1 MISSITL
8 TAPGVSPETGTVQR
22 ERQPGTFAGSDGG
35 RSGGKKRTGGSVLAA
50 LREALDAR
58 WWILSGGRLA
68 ATGNGGTAADAIV
81 LHPEF
86 GISLIA
92 LPRDDAE
99 LHPAVREIRCALA
112 ADGIAARF
120 GGFLPVVGIALD
132 PDDAC
137 PEHLPNR
144 IARAF
149 AAVPT
154 ISIRDPRWVDWAAAS
169 LGRLKPTPRRRWASR
184 DRGAANLA
192 RHRRQ
197 PRNRIFAALML
208 TGIASASLLVAVVGT
223 RLHRLSDVAA
233 DTIAPAAETTAPA
246 AIATPAAAPAATTTT
261 VTAAPQAPAP
271 DSRPGG
277 AAVDEALPRQRAPA
291 AGSAAPAE
299 PAPQPHAARAA
310 AALGSSAPS
319 RQPAAPV
326 RHPAPRKPA
335 VPPSPHINEN
345 QP

>member
-1 MISSITL
+1 MISSMTL
-8 TAPGVSPETGTVQR
+8 TAPGASPDTGTMQR
-22 ERQPGTFAGSDGG
+22 ERQPGTFAGGDGG
-35 RSGGKKRTGGSVLAA
+35 RSGGKRTGGSVLPA

-58 WWILSGGRLA
+58 WWILSGGRLT

-86 GISLIA
+86 GIGLIV

-99 LHPAVREIRCALA
+99 LHPAVREIRSALA

-132 PDDAC
+132 PGDAC

-144 IARAF
+144 IAHAF

-169 LGRLKPTPRRRWASR
+169 LGRLKPAPRRRWASR

-192 RHRRQ
+192 WRRRK
-197 PRNRIFAALML
+197 PRNRAFAALML
-208 TGIASASLLVAVVGT
+208 TGIASAGLLVAVVGT
-223 RLHRLSDVAA
+223 RLHRLSDIAA
-233 DTIAPAAETTAPA
+233 DTIAPVAETTAPA
-246 AIATPAAAPAATTTT
+246 ATAPAATATPAATTTT
-261 VTAAPQAPAP
+261 VAAAPQAPAP
-271 DSRPGG
+271 GSRPGG
-277 AAVDEALPRQRAPA
+277 AAIDEALPRQRAPA
-291 AGSAAPAE
+291 AASAAPAE

>member
-1 MISSITL
+1 MISSMTL
-8 TAPGVSPETGTVQR
+8 TAPGASPDTGTMQR
-22 ERQPGTFAGSDGG
+22 ERQPGTFASSDGG
-35 RSGGKKRTGGSVLAA
+35 RSGGKRTGGSVLAA
-50 LREALDAR
+50 LRQALDAR

-68 ATGNGGTAADAIV
+68 AIGNGGTAADAIV

-86 GISLIA
+86 GIGLIA
-92 LPRDDAE
+92 LPRDGAA

-132 PDDAC
+132 PGDAC
-137 PEHLPNR
+137 PEHLPDR

-169 LGRLKPTPRRRWASR
+169 LGRLKPAPRRWWASR

-208 TGIASASLLVAVVGT
+208 TGIASTSLLVAVVGT
-223 RLHRLSDVAA
+223 RLHRLSDIAA
-233 DTIAPAAETTAPA
+233 DTIAPAAETAAPA
-246 AIATPAAAPAATTTT
+246 VTATPAAAPAATTTT
-261 VTAAPQAPAP
+261 AVTAAPQAPAP

-277 AAVDEALPRQRAPA
+277 AAIDEAPPRQRAPA

-299 PAPQPHAARAA
+299 PAPRPHAARAA

-326 RHPAPRKPA
+326 RHPAPRRPA
-335 VPPSPHINEN
+335 MPPSPHINEN